1 MFWDL
6 LGGIFEFLFGLL
18 FPSKFRSD
26 SILTSMAM
34 YLPII
39 YLFLPPGSG
48 SGDEPDSEEVE
59 TT

>member
-18 FPSKFRSD
+18 FPSSD
-26 SILTSMAM
+26 
-34 YLPII
+34 
-39 YLFLPPGSG
+39 